1 MATFDLWWNQVFYQ
15 PTPHTCSLWNAL
27 IGDRIF
33 LMDCEKNSA
42 YSKIWRWNFLLLI
55 VLEQIYVAFIWM
67 LFNSNSTSNLSNIN
81 EHARN
86 KRILQDYWLV
96 RLEKNCKVNPWWGYL
111 PRNLHNQNIFF
122 FQVIIP
128 PGHRSAL
135 PSIPNFNPSLQ
146 GKLPFSLQTL
156 SHDLNN
162 KHVDDDV
169 DKEQTDPLN
178 R

>member
-1 MATFDLWWNQVFYQ
+1 
-15 PTPHTCSLWNAL
+15 
-27 IGDRIF
+27 
-33 LMDCEKNSA
+33 
-42 YSKIWRWNFLLLI
+42 
-55 VLEQIYVAFIWM
+55 
-67 LFNSNSTSNLSNIN
+67 
-81 EHARN
+81 
-86 KRILQDYWLV
+86 
-96 RLEKNCKVNPWWGYL
+96 
-111 PRNLHNQNIFF
+111 
-122 FQVIIP
+122 VIIP